1 MPTWLGAGESE
12 TEEDWSHLTLQ
23 SDGGGEYVR
32 GVQVGGV
39 GSEVCT
45 ITSYFH
51 TGVSAV
57 RWTFGSRK
65 LKDKKQLDR

>member
-12 TEEDWSHLTLQ
+12 TEEDGSHSTLQ
-23 SDGGGEYVR
+23 SDRGSEYVR
-32 GVQVGGV
+32 GVQVGGI

-45 ITSYFH
+45 ITSHFH
-51 TGVSAV
+51 RGVSAV
-57 RWTFGSRK
+57 RWTFGSRE